1 MRPTTIIAVIALL
14 LTGCAS
20 FRGPDYEQ
28 LRRAEQAGA
37 KISDYYLATDP
48 AGDDVTIVTDVSDTT
63 MAPTGT
69 TKKLRLR
76 DMPVSD
82 PAQSALDAKQDAVA
96 AASDAEI
103 IAGTET
109 APRLISPAQ
118 AKLAVETHGGAMAYP
133 FIKERTISD
142 PADADDFFWFR
153 APADLTL
160 ASFNCIA
167 EGTSP
172 SITVDLQECDSAG
185 ANCASV
191 LAAAVTADGG
201 NDAGTISDTAVA
213 SGAWMRALLGAPSGT
228 VTAVSFT
235 LAGTQ

>member
-1 MRPTTIIAVIALL
+1 MRPITIIAVIALL

-37 KISDYYLATDP
+37 KITDYDLAQYP
-48 AGDDVTIVTDVSDTT
+48 AADDVTIVTDVSDTT

-69 TKKLRLR
+69 TKKIRLR

-103 IAGTET
+103 ITGTET

-118 AKLAVETHGGAMAYP
+118 AKLAVETHAPAHP

-142 PADADDFFWFR
+142 PTDADDFFWFR
-153 APADLTL
+153 APAGMTL

-191 LAAAVTADGG
+191 LTAAVTADGG
-201 NDAGTISDTAVA
+201 NDAGIISDTAVA
-213 SGAWMRALLGAPSGT
+213 AGAWMRALLGAPSGT